1 MLQMQSYANAAPT
14 GKISYGPKDGPDRRP
29 RDEEIDAFKVCMVRP
44 EDGRLTEP
52 QFLSEVLEARS
63 RDEKG
68 RPTQFVQEVSPR
80 SEERPYPVCKMY
92 DKKAAREA
100 EEAKRRASKA
110 TKMKW
115 QSKQLEV
122 SWAVSDNDLGH
133 RLARVKEFLEKGWR
147 VEIVFGS
154 KRKSGWGERKEV
166 ILEEAEK
173 VLEKIRK
180 AVGEVKGAQE
190 RQMQGMVGKEAILS
204 FEGKAKK

>member
-1 MLQMQSYANAAPT
+1 MQSYAKAGPN
-14 GKISYGPKDGPDRRP
+14 GKIIYGPKDGPDRRP
-29 RDEEIDAFKVCMVRP
+29 RDKEIDAFKVYMVRP
-44 EDGRLTEP
+44 EDDRLTEP
-52 QFLSEVLEARS
+52 RFLTEVLDARE

-68 RPTQFVQEVSPR
+68 RPTQFVQQVSPR

-100 EEAKRRASKA
+100 EEAKRKASKA
-110 TKMKW
+110 SKMKL

-133 RLARVKEFLEKGWR
+133 RLARLKEFLEKGWR
-147 VEIVFGS
+147 VEIIFGS
-154 KRKSGWGERKEV
+154 KRKSGWMERKEAS
-166 ILEEAEK
+166 LEEANN

-180 AVGEVKGAQE
+180 VVGEVKGAQE
-190 RQMQGMVGKEAILS
+190 RQMQGVVGKEAILS